1 MRKRRKGGP
10 PLSKTQHTMNLAM
23 ALLRADAAAQ
33 LLNDADNALPATTR
47 DRFVQMKQELMTQK
61 LGPTGRWF
69 SYLQLYYAT
78 VHVVIRTWQRGH
90 LVNTVVDDF
99 LANAEIVQM
108 VTDFRDD
115 LMHGGA
121 FLGDEIAR
129 FFNHSRE
136 IETWSNQL
144 RVACAEHVVRFFATP
159 RTGPD

>member
-1 MRKRRKGGP
+1 
-10 PLSKTQHTMNLAM
+10 MNLAM
-23 ALLRADAAAQ
+23 ALLRADAAAE
-33 LLNDADNALPATTR
+33 LLNNADSALPPTTK
-47 DRFVQMKQELMTQK
+47 DRFVQMKQELMTQE

-90 LVNTVVDDF
+90 LGNTVVDEL
-99 LANAEIVQM
+99 LANEEIVEM

-129 FFNHSRE
+129 FFGHSRE

-144 RVACAEHVVRFFATP
+144 RQSCGQHVVKFFATP
-159 RTGPD
+159 RTGPG